1 MWHHYM
7 QTNPPFSLVK
17 GHNPTLLL
25 LLLLQK
31 KKEIVDKLGGGHLSI
46 SIHQVD
52 HDNIVSNPN
61 THPKT
66 NMLVKDGFLVFS

>member
-1 MWHHYM
+1 MASLHA
-7 QTNPPFSLVK
+7 NKPPFLFGK
-17 GHNPTLLL
+17 RAQPHTTTTTTTT
-25 LLLLQK
+25 K